1 MEFKRFG
8 WGIILTEGGEQNTG
22 GIHGPESM
30 VYEGS
35 PAEDLDALKAALRF
49 RLIAEAVRQSGLSA
63 DVLARV
69 IELTNTLN
77 DENADEQART
87 SAQLELEQHNEYREK
102 ATLVEAA
109 KQRKLAEI
117 DAIETV
123 EDALTYSVED
133 GWP

>member
-1 MEFKRFG
+1 MRFG
-8 WGIILTEGGEQNTG
+8 WGVRHVDAGGV
-22 GIHGPESM
+22 HGPDSM

-35 PAEDLDALKAALRF
+35 PLEDLGALKSSLQLRV
-49 RLIAEAVRQSGLSA
+49 IAEAVRQSGLDA
-63 DVLARV
+63 KVLARV

>member
-1 MEFKRFG
+1 MVTRFG
-8 WGIILTEGGEQNTG
+8 WGVSVSQPTPVPLEEIREA
-22 GIHGPESM
+22 
-30 VYEGS
+30 YEDS
-35 PAEDLDALKAALRF
+35 YASLEDLKDSLRL
-49 RLIAEAVRQSGLSA
+49 RVVAEAVRQSGLSA
-63 DVLARV
+63 NVLKRV

-77 DENADEQART
+77 DENTDEEVRT

-117 DAIETV
+117 EAIETV
-123 EDALTYSVED
+123 EDALAYSVED